1 MTNVQSWVEMENSE
15 PFRIIK
21 SERIQRS
28 SSNFEDDILNSDFW
42 RSYLPCTSFKYNKIT
57 SDI

>member
-1 MTNVQSWVEMENSE
+1 MENCE

-28 SSNFEDDILNSDFW
+28 SSNFKDDILNSDFW